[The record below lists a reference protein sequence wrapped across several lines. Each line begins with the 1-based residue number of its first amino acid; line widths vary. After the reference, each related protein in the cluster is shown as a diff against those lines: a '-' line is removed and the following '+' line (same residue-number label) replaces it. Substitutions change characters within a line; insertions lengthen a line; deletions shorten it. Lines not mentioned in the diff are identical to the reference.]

1 MHRSEHRA
9 RERRTLRLSAPRLP
23 FSPASG
29 STLQSRVAV
38 SFPTGTGCS
47 RRPFARLQQFP
58 FSRIPF
64 QGQRSWPAASLPASR
79 FRCPFG
85 PSLRHRLPRFAPVSA
100 DFIAETRCC
109 FRDSHGL
116 PPVRPP
122 LPFRTVTSLRIK
134 AFCRTTLQAGPPSES
149 ARFPFAPRCR
159 LLLLG
164 CGLGSTFPIRYVSGG
179 LLFLKPLGTLFNMRL
194 FVSFVND
201 KKTRK
206 VSVSAESL
214 RLCF

>member
-1 MHRSEHRA
+1 MHRSEHRT
-9 RERRTLRLSAPRLP
+9 REHRTLRLSAPRLP

-85 PSLRHRLPRFAPVSA
+85 PSLRHRFSGLLPVSA
-100 DFIAETRCC
+100 DFTAETRCR
-109 FRDSHGL
+109 FHDSHGL
-116 PPVRPP
+116 PPARPP

-159 LLLLG
+159 FLLLG
-164 CGLGSTFPIRYVSGG
+164 HGLGSTFPIRYVSGG
-179 LLFLKPLGTLFNMRL
+179 LLFLKPLGT
-194 FVSFVND
+194 SFTMIRIAKLVNYFCD
-201 KKTRK
+201 R
-206 VSVSAESL
+206 
-214 RLCF
+214 